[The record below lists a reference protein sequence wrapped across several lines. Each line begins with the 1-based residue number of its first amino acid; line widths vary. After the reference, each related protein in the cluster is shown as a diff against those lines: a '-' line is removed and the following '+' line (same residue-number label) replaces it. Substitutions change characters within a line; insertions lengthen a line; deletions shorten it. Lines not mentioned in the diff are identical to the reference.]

1 VKKDFLTLED
11 QRVFEPKAFIK
22 KKSENTA
29 RIIMQ
34 EAIRGFIAF
43 DIESHEVLKKL
54 ADAQGLLLKT
64 GADLKPVEPQ
74 NIHVT
79 VRFLGNIS
87 SEAVEKIFEEM
98 KKVQFVA
105 FDIRIQGVGAFPNVK
120 YPRVVWAGIKEGADQ
135 LRSIFSQLEPRLH
148 GLGFAP
154 DARGFSPHLTIARVR
169 SGRGKVQLAQCIT
182 ENANFEFGVIKG
194 QCLKL
199 KRSNL
204 TPKGPVYSTL
214 REFCP

>member
-1 VKKDFLTLED
+1 MIMP
-11 QRVFEPKAFIK
+11 EP
-22 KKSENTA
+22 
-29 RIIMQ
+29 
-34 EAIRGFIAF
+34 IRSFIAF
-43 DIESHEVLKKL
+43 DIESHEVLRKL
-54 ADAQGLLLKT
+54 AEAQSLLMRT

-87 SEAVEKIFEEM
+87 SETVEKIFEEM

-105 FDIRIQGVGAFPNVK
+105 FDIRIHGVGAFPNVK
-120 YPRVVWAGIKEGADQ
+120 YPRVVWAGIKEGTDQ
-135 LRSIFSQLEPRLH
+135 LRSIFSQLEPSLH

-154 DARGFSPHLTIARVR
+154 DPKGFSPHLTIARVR
-169 SGRGKVQLAQCIT
+169 SGRSKAELAQCIT
-182 ENANFEFGVIKG
+182 QNVSFEFGTIRG
-194 QCLKL
+194 RCLKL
-199 KRSNL
+199 KRSDL